1 MTKQLY
7 WIIASLSV
15 LIATLMGLF
24 IFPYISWLTNC
35 EEGLVPT
42 LLIIGGVLLIASII
56 FFFKKSC
63 NKLIAMISFP
73 LFLFFSLS
81 GFIQYVRFDFRFP
94 TPHYEFLRYHT
105 HFPNYVYY
113 TKFGLKTEIEGHII
127 GVAYNE
133 YREKLYI
140 SLIEREEREWD
151 NYDDEWEY
159 RFWVKGVI
167 YDEDGNYVDQTE
179 EKYYYF
185 EEDHYDYQNRTEI
198 FRNYIKNTLYDY
210 GIKMM

>member
-15 LIATLMGLF
+15 LMATLIGLF
-24 IFPYISWLTNC
+24 IFPYISWLT
-35 EEGLVPT
+35 EWHEGVFII
-42 LLIIGGVLLIASII
+42 LLCIGGALLIASTI

-63 NKLIAMISFP
+63 NKLIAMILFP
-73 LFLFFSLS
+73 LFLFFSISGLIHFLRFGNCS
-81 GFIQYVRFDFRFP
+81 IYHGFITYD
-94 TPHYEFLRYHT
+94 H
-105 HFPNYVYY
+105 YY
-113 TKFGLKTEIEGHII
+113 TKFGFKTEIEGTII

-140 SLIEREEREWD
+140 SKIERQESEWD
-151 NYDDEWEY
+151 DYYGERVY

-185 EEDHYDYQNRTEI
+185 REDHYNYENRGEI
-198 FRNYIKNTLYDY
+198 FNNDIENALYDY

>member
-1 MTKQLY
+1 MTKKLY

-15 LIATLMGLF
+15 LMATLMGLF
-24 IFPYISWLTNC
+24 IFPYISWLT
-35 EEGLVPT
+35 EWHEGVFII
-42 LLIIGGVLLIASII
+42 LLCIGGALLIASTI

-63 NKLIAMISFP
+63 NKLIAMILFP

-81 GFIQYVRFDFRFP
+81 GLIHFLRFGKCP
-94 TPHYEFLRYHT
+94 VTYEFIDY
-105 HFPNYVYY
+105 YYYY
-113 TKFGLKTEIEGHII
+113 TKFGLKTEIEGSII

-151 NYDDEWEY
+151 EWDNEY
-159 RFWVKGVI
+159 EYKYRVKGVI

-185 EEDHYDYQNRTEI
+185 EEDHYDYQNRWKI
-198 FRNYIKNTLYDY
+198 FYNYIKNTLYDY